1 MRPAP
6 VSIAAVL
13 IAVFTLALVMWEQ
26 ITEAQAGLWMG
37 FAIVMA
43 ILALKER

>member
-13 IAVFTLALVMWEQ
+13 IAAVTLVLVMWEQ
-26 ITEAQAGLWMG
+26 MTEAQGGLWMG